1 MYQPGNTL
9 RLSLLGSL
17 LTLTSALGCQKTT
30 PEPESTGTAA
40 EPKAEPAAANTPQA
54 AASSAESAP
63 VTTAAASSAPPP
75 PQSKPVASVPVS
87 PDDPLGGKFS
97 LDEATKGLTGTGA
110 LYAEIQTELGKL
122 ECELYEDKAPITVA
136 NFVGLARGLRPFKQ
150 PDGTWAKKN
159 GYDGTTFHRV
169 IKGFMIQGGDPLGSG
184 AGEPGYVI
192 PDEIWEGARHNE
204 RGQLCMANRGKNTNG
219 MQFFIMDGVAAH
231 LDGGYT
237 IFGKCAP
244 EDVIVKLSTVEVR
257 GDRSVKP
264 TKINKV
270 LIKRK
275 AKKEGAAPPEA
286 SAKPAPSGAPAASV
300 APKPV
305 APVAPKPAAPVV
317 PKPATPVAPKPAAPT
332 ESPAPTPSQ

>member
-1 MYQPGNTL
+1 MAAQPAPAVVDRGAMQQPKRTL
-9 RLSLLGSL
+9 GLAFALLSV
-17 LTLTSALGCQKTT
+17 ALACEKKI
-30 PEPESTGTAA
+30 A
-40 EPKAEPAAANTPQA
+40 EPDSKPAEDTKTEAAPAGTPT
-54 AASSAESAP
+54 P
-63 VTTAAASSAPPP
+63 VQTAAATASAAPAPT
-75 PQSKPVASVPVS
+75 SKPVASVRIS
-87 PDDPLGGKFS
+87 PDDPLAGKFT
-97 LDEATKGLTGTGA
+97 LDDATKGLTGTGA

-150 PDGTWAKKN
+150 PDGSWAKKN

-169 IKGFMIQGGDPLGSG
+169 IKGFMIQGGDPQGTG

-192 PDEIWEGARHNE
+192 PDEIWPGARHDE

-219 MQFFIMDGVAAH
+219 MQFFIMDGKATH

-244 EDVIVKLSTVEVR
+244 EEVIIKLSGVEVQ

-270 LIKRK
+270 IIKRK
-275 AKKEGAAPPEA
+275 AKKPDAAA
-286 SAKPAPSGAPAASV
+286 APAA
-300 APKPV
+300 P
-305 APVAPKPAAPVV
+305 APVAPKADAPAAPAA
-317 PKPATPVAPKPAAPT
+317 PAPAPAAP
-332 ESPAPTPSQ
+332 AASQ